1 MKIFNSLVEI
11 IIAICVSLSLWFN
24 VFHKTKDQGKNLH
37 ELLFKSEILPITL
50 FPTISIPGLSN
61 IILILIFP
69 KTFIFIQL
77 F

>member
-11 IIAICVSLSLWFN
+11 IIVVCVSLSLWFN
-24 VFHKTKDQGKNLH
+24 VFHKTKDQDENLY
-37 ELLFKSEILPITL
+37 EFFFLSEILPITL
-50 FPTISIPGLSN
+50 FPTISMPGLSN
-61 IILILIFP
+61 IILILILP